1 MRYRNLSSTALMLPE
16 LGFGASRLVNVDLQA
31 SKHLVGHALNRGI
44 HYFDTAPF
52 YGLGQSEI
60 KLGAGLLALGAENP
74 PYLLS
79 TKVGRI
85 LTKKSN
91 GEVAYV
97 YDYSSQGI
105 EKSLRDSLERLE
117 MDHVDMVLLHDI
129 SLRWHGERVNS
140 LLDQVLT
147 DAYKTLLKWRESGKV
162 KAIGLGINDCQI
174 ALRALR
180 EADLDFLML
189 AGRTT
194 FLDQEGFNEVLPL
207 AKKMGKSILA
217 AAPFNSGILAS
228 GAVPGAT
235 YFAQAPSQEIIM
247 RTQRIEEI
255 CKTFQVP
262 MKAASLQMPLSHPS
276 VCSVVVGYQE
286 AAHIDE
292 NIALCDFQIDPSFWK
307 TMVLEGLLLP
317 SAVAE
322 LGF

>member
-1 MRYRNLSSTALMLPE
+1 M
-16 LGFGASRLVNVDLQA
+16 
-31 SKHLVGHALNRGI
+31 GHALNRGI

-117 MDHVDMVLLHDI
+117 VDHVDMVLLHDI

-194 FLDQEGFNEVLPL
+194 
-207 AKKMGKSILA
+207 

-307 TMVLEGLLLP
+307 TMVLEGLLLS